1 LNLIFLITV
10 KDQFTPPPIL
20 YENKKNAPKEADINF
35 DIEGNLV
42 NSLCEKCEIK
52 KKNPPII

>member
-10 KDQFTPPPIL
+10 KDQFIPPPIL

-52 KKNPPII
+52 KKT